1 LNRIDRISAILI
13 HLQSKKIV
21 TAEEIAERF
30 EISKRTV
37 YRDLKALEE
46 AGIPIGAEAGKGY
59 YLVEGY
65 HLPPVMLTREEA
77 GAFIVGAK
85 LIEKHSDFSINEHFQ
100 SGLYKIKSVLEGA
113 DKEYLERLEGHIDV
127 LKVTG
132 SRKKDFPNHFF
143 ADIMKAIAES
153 RAIEIQY
160 FAASKEE
167 WTTRLVH
174 PINLW
179 HYSMGWHLIGFCKLR
194 NDYRDFRLDRMK
206 SISITNQKFK
216 KPKDTSVHTYFKKMA
231 ETQELYPAT
240 VLVDKSIYAEIQN
253 TRYYFGYL
261 EEKELGDKFQME
273 FLVNDL
279 NYLAKWLITLDKRI
293 EIIQPPALIQKV
305 NQLVKILWEYYQHK

>member
-1 LNRIDRISAILI
+1 MNRIDRISAILI
-13 HLQSKKIV
+13 HLQSKQIV

-30 EISKRTV
+30 NISKRTV

-46 AGIPIGAEAGKGY
+46 AGVPIGAEAGKGF
-59 YLVEGY
+59 YLVDGY

-100 SGLYKIKSVLEGA
+100 SGLYKVKSVLEET
-113 DKEYLERLEGHIDV
+113 DKDYLAKLENHIDV

-132 SRKKDFPNHFF
+132 KRNKEFPNHFF
-143 ADIMKAIAES
+143 AEIMTAIAES
-153 RAIEIQY
+153 RIIEIKY
-160 FAASKEE
+160 FAASKKE
-167 WTTRLVH
+167 WTTRLVE

-179 HYSMGWHLIGFCKLR
+179 HYSMGWHLIGLCKLR

-206 SISITNQKFK
+206 EISLTNQKFER
-216 KPKDTSVHTYFKKMA
+216 PKDTSVSSYFKKMA
-231 ETQELYPAT
+231 ESQELYPAT
-240 VLVDKSIYAEIQN
+240 ILVDKSIYHEIQN

-261 EEKELGDKFQME
+261 QEKQLEDKYQME

-279 NYLAKWLITLDKRI
+279 DYLAKWLITLGDKI
-293 EIIQPPALIQKV
+293 EIIEP
-305 NQLVKILWEYYQHK
+305 VKLRNIILTHVKKLQIKYL